1 MLYFYLCHKKL
12 DKEEASMIKPIKKIN
27 ISEEVL
33 LQMKQLI
40 IEREWKSG
48 EKLPS
53 ESVLCKNFD
62 VSRATVRNALHKLAA
77 LDIIETRLGEGS
89 YVKKLDDS
97 ALFNRLMP
105 IAYFEESFDTI
116 LEFRREIESGT
127 CAIAAEKADERD
139 ISELRMMLKQMEDLQ
154 YDLEKLAIAD
164 LDFHYKIAQISRNA
178 LIIKTYEIIAD
189 IYSSHMKR
197 MVKNMGGEIGMFYHK
212 NIVDHIQAG
221 DVDKARDDMR
231 KHIETNQDFIKWNK
245 IDSEK

>member
-1 MLYFYLCHKKL
+1 MNNVEQIRYIEMRKI
-12 DKEEASMIKPIKKIN
+12 EETPMIKPVTKIN
-27 ISEEVL
+27 ISEEVF

-48 EKLPS
+48 DKLPS
-53 ESVLCKNFD
+53 EIELCKNFD
-62 VSRATVRNALHKLAA
+62 VSRATVRNALQKLVA
-77 LDIIETRLGEGS
+77 LDLIETRLGEGS
-89 YVKKLDDS
+89 YVKMVDDI
-97 ALFNRLMP
+97 AIFNRLMP

-127 CAIAAEKADERD
+127 CAIAVEKADERD

-154 YDLEKLAIAD
+154 DDLEKLAIAD

-197 MVKNMGGEIGMFYHK
+197 IVKNMGGEIGMLYHK
-212 NIVDHIQAG
+212 KIVDDIEAG
-221 DVDKARDDMR
+221 DVDKARNDMR
-231 KHIETNQDFIKWNK
+231 KHIEMNQDFV
-245 IDSEK
+245 